1 MEKLHENWREKYKRY
16 LRVIDFML
24 FMSSFKIVRN
34 LRVILDEKN
43 CDFINNFRESQ
54 EMIQAVQSKDR

>member
-1 MEKLHENWREKYKRY
+1 
-16 LRVIDFML
+16 
-24 FMSSFKIVRN
+24 MSSFKIVRN